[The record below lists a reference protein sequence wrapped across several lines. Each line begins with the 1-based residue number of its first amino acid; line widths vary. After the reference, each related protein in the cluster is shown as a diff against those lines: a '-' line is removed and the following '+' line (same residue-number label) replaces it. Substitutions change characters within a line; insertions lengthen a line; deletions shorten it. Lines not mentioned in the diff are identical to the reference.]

1 MVVEKEYLIQE
12 KKKVIYLFFYLF
24 FYFFFVI
31 FFLFKSSY
39 KEASL
44 IKSLG
49 QVR

>member
-1 MVVEKEYLIQE
+1 MLS
-12 KKKVIYLFFYLF
+12 IYFFIFLFF